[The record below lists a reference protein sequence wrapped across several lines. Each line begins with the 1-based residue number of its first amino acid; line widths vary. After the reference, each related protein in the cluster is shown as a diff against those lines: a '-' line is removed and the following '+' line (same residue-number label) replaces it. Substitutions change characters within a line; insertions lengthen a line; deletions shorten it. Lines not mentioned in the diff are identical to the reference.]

1 MASMGAAMA
10 SAILCI
16 HRNRNTVRHRLAAH
30 RSSFGA
36 ALGLMMVGC
45 VLVCSTYG
53 CRRMHGKHES
63 SHGKCNLVHSSQPQ
77 HSSAS
82 FWQHIVL
89 RLVLPLGS

>member
-16 HRNRNTVRHRLAAH
+16 HHNRNTVWYRLAAH
-30 RSSFGA
+30 RSSLGA

-77 HSSAS
+77 HSYTSLLTNRKSYIA
-82 FWQHIVL
+82 VDK
-89 RLVLPLGS
+89 